1 VDPVRPGDIGCVDR
15 RINLLHNANDGEA
28 YAFGTGATNLRIGKM
43 RCNDKV
49 TNCQKLRALL
59 ASFRPTRC
67 DCDAAHPGIVD
78 QSAACASAQDI
89 EPLRSVPVIGDVKL

>member
-1 VDPVRPGDIGCVDR
+1 MDPVRPGDIGCVDR

-49 TNCQKLRALL
+49 IVRRELPKITGVI
-59 ASFRPTRC
+59 SEFPTHTMR
-67 DCDAAHPGIVD
+67 
-78 QSAACASAQDI
+78 
-89 EPLRSVPVIGDVKL
+89 L

>member
-1 VDPVRPGDIGCVDR
+1 VRI
-15 RINLLHNANDGEA
+15 
-28 YAFGTGATNLRIGKM
+28 GTGATNLRIGKM

-49 TNCQKLRALL
+49 IVRRELPKIRALL